1 LSSFSRQRIL
11 QGMDSVL
18 SLIKEEEKRQ
28 KDTIMLIPS
37 ENYTSPE
44 VREAAGSVLSH
55 KYSEGYPKRR
65 YYQGNGI
72 IDEIE
77 VIAQERAKRLFRVP
91 HANVQPYSGSPAN
104 SAVLFALLNPGDTIM
119 GMQLSAGG
127 HLTHGQPNITF
138 SGKYFKSVQFGV
150 NAKGFIDYGKVE
162 EIAKKDKP
170 KLMIIGTTA
179 YPLAF
184 DWRKLGQIADSI
196 NAWMVAD
203 IAHVAGL
210 IVAGVYPSPVEHA
223 HVLTTTTHKTLRGPR
238 GAMVMVTGKGL
249 KKDAQLVEKIDKA
262 VFPGLQGGPH
272 DNTTAAIAICLGEAL
287 KPSFKKYAAQ
297 VVKNSKVLADRLTKE
312 GLTLV
317 GGGTECH
324 LLLVDLRPMEL
335 SGNVVAE
342 ALEVAG
348 IVVNRNAVPNDAM
361 PPFYP
366 SGIRLGTPAV
376 TTRGMK
382 EAEMKKIAEW
392 ILQMIHSVKKE
403 KLPVRPEKRSVFL
416 KEFKEKIKRDN
427 KLLSI
432 AKEVKS
438 FCEDYPLYARE

>member
-210 IVAGVYPSPVEHA
+210 IVAGVYPSPVEYA

-297 VVKNSKVLADRLTKE
+297 VVKNSKVLADRLTKG

-392 ILQMIHSVKKE
+392 ILQIIHSVKME

-427 KLLSI
+427 QLLSI

-438 FCEDYPLYARE
+438 FCKVYPLYVRE

>member
-1 LSSFSRQRIL
+1 
-11 QGMDSVL
+11 
-18 SLIKEEEKRQ
+18 
-28 KDTIMLIPS
+28 
-37 ENYTSPE
+37 
-44 VREAAGSVLSH
+44 
-55 KYSEGYPKRR
+55 
-65 YYQGNGI
+65 
-72 IDEIE
+72 
-77 VIAQERAKRLFRVP
+77 
-91 HANVQPYSGSPAN
+91 
-104 SAVLFALLNPGDTIM
+104 
-119 GMQLSAGG
+119 
-127 HLTHGQPNITF
+127 
-138 SGKYFKSVQFGV
+138 
-150 NAKGFIDYGKVE
+150 
-162 EIAKKDKP
+162 
-170 KLMIIGTTA
+170 
-179 YPLAF
+179 
-184 DWRKLGQIADSI
+184 
-196 NAWMVAD
+196 
-203 IAHVAGL
+203 
-210 IVAGVYPSPVEHA
+210 
-223 HVLTTTTHKTLRGPR
+223 
-238 GAMVMVTGKGL
+238 MVTGKGL

-297 VVKNSKVLADRLTKE
+297 VVKNSKVLADRLTKG